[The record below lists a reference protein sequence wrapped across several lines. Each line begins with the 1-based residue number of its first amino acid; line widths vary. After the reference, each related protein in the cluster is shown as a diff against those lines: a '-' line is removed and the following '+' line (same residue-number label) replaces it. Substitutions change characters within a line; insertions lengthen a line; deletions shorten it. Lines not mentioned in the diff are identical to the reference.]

1 MIWYRWFSLAPCGP
15 ARAQRF
21 EQAYEKEF
29 VELATFF
36 SRKTATSILEVWVSV
51 ASIVRGAE
59 RTWTFSRPHMRSPNS
74 ISEYSFICNGTF
86 LHHLIV
92 NNIAPADTIISN
104 ILGGSVKLFSP
115 KSGPFCFSFSL
126 CSKTRGNVGFSF
138 VSVVVFG
145 VVDFIFWVF
154 DAEFDGCD
162 HEQMKNAEGCIV
174 EIIGEINLDHF
185 FVGTQDTDMQKKF
198 QEANGRLRFKPVL
211 KSVNASSKD
220 CSKMVILHASNNN
233 KTQRLLDLKHW
244 RMIIQGLKQEKQ
256 LDDDEAS
263 LEDDVYIQKKQK
275 DTKHKT
281 RQVKHLRMLGKPQ
294 EISLSS
300 YMRYEWKR

>member
-1 MIWYRWFSLAPCGP
+1 MIWYRWFSGSMRAS
-15 ARAQRF
+15 RAQRS

-92 NNIAPADTIISN
+92 NNIAPADTTISN

-198 QEANGRLRFKPVL
+198 QER
-211 KSVNASSKD
+211 
-220 CSKMVILHASNNN
+220 HARS
-233 KTQRLLDLKHW
+233 
-244 RMIIQGLKQEKQ
+244 
-256 LDDDEAS
+256 
-263 LEDDVYIQKKQK
+263 
-275 DTKHKT
+275 
-281 RQVKHLRMLGKPQ
+281 
-294 EISLSS
+294 
-300 YMRYEWKR
+300 